1 MIPVGNGALFFWG
14 CCCCWTSVPRS
25 LSGAGLIGHPWC
37 KLLNSVKIL
46 ITHVDLAHI
55 QKRVTCQPLRH
66 ALTKLN
72 CKLCCF
78 SRGDLSMCVFP
89 PTAIGGYLTW
99 IVPMTIFA
107 EGELESSPERAP
119 AIPKMDKLI
128 FLFSRFFFIN
138 FGQNSFGVLLNF
150 NDVQMNVQ

>member
-1 MIPVGNGALFFWG
+1 
-14 CCCCWTSVPRS
+14 
-25 LSGAGLIGHPWC
+25 
-37 KLLNSVKIL
+37 
-46 ITHVDLAHI
+46 
-55 QKRVTCQPLRH
+55 
-66 ALTKLN
+66 
-72 CKLCCF
+72 
-78 SRGDLSMCVFP
+78 MCVFP